1 MLELKLN
8 MAEFVTTIVAEDIS
22 NPGSRYF
29 LIAPGDHH
37 LDKDDEVVAAGS
49 YREFK
54 VVFSASYVA
63 INSELYNAL
72 KEALGNPMQII
83 KHKMVRDVKWGD
95 ENESIAVSPPDNS
108 TGRSWSEV

>member
-1 MLELKLN
+1 MLEAIVN

-29 LIAPGDHH
+29 LIAPAAHH
-37 LDKDDEVVAAGS
+37 LDKDDEVIAAGS

-54 VVFSASYVA
+54 VVYSTSYVA
-63 INSELYNAL
+63 INSELYIAL
-72 KEALGNPMQII
+72 TKALGSPAQIV

-95 ENESIAVSPPDNS
+95 EDEGVAVSPPDNS
-108 TGRSWSEV
+108 TGRIGGEI

>member
-8 MAEFVTTIVAEDIS
+8 MAEFVTTIVVEEIG

-72 KEALGNPMQII
+72 KEALGNPVQII

-95 ENESIAVSPPDNS
+95 ENEDAADSVSSDD
-108 TGRSWSEV
+108 TGRSGGEV

>member
-22 NPGSRYF
+22 YPGSRYF
-29 LIAPGDHH
+29 LIAPADLH
-37 LDKDDEVVAAGS
+37 LDKDDEVVVAGS

-72 KEALGNPMQII
+72 KAAFGSPTQII
-83 KHKMVRDVKWGD
+83 KHKAVKEVKWGD
-95 ENESIAVSPPDNS
+95 EYEGVAVSSSDNS
-108 TGRSWSEV
+108 TGRLGGEI

>member
-1 MLELKLN
+1 MGLELN

-29 LIAPGDHH
+29 LIAPGGHH
-37 LDKDDEVVAAGS
+37 LDKNDEVVAAGS

-63 INSELYNAL
+63 INSALYNAL
-72 KEALGNPMQII
+72 KEALGNPVQII
-83 KHKMVRDVKWGD
+83 KHKMVTNVKWGD
-95 ENESIAVSPPDNS
+95 EGESVAVSPPDNG